1 LDREI
6 ISKEIESIERALG
19 VLERHRNVKKDDLE
33 RSMELRWT
41 VERGL
46 EVTIQAVFNI
56 AAHLLAADFKNDW
69 DDYTSLLE
77 KLGVH
82 GIVPMDF
89 ADKFKAM
96 AGFRNILV
104 HEYAEIDLNILAG
117 VLNNE
122 LDSFRRFVA
131 YVLKHMEKK

>member
-82 GIVPMDF
+82 SIVPMDF

-104 HEYAEIDLNILAG
+104 HEYAEVDLTILAG

-122 LDSFRRFVA
+122 LDAFRRFVA